1 MYSLYD
7 LIKKTFIKKIFLFTK
22 KLCFF
27 FFLIILDPSNN
38 SVPSY
43 RRINLREQC
52 KSSCCCGTEQDQ
64 AQDQEGP
71 GFSPGLSQAD
81 KQEL

>member
-7 LIKKTFIKKIFLFTK
+7 LIKKNFYKKDFSFYKETV
-22 KLCFF
+22 F

-64 AQDQEGP
+64 DQDQEGP